1 MDIANDVDK
10 WFDTS
15 AYDKDNNRPLPI
27 GKRKVLEKCKD
38 ELNGKIMIE
47 NCNARAKTY
56 EFKIDD
62 DTETKKAKG
71 TKKCVIKH
79 MINLMITNIQ
89 CLKIKNISIT
99 TKI

>member
-27 GKRKVLEKCKD
+27 GKRKVLEKFKD
-38 ELNGKIMIE
+38 EL
-47 NCNARAKTY
+47 NARAKTY

-79 MINLMITNIQ
+79 MINLMITNIR
-89 CLKIKNISIT
+89 CLKIKQY
-99 TKI
+99 

>member
-71 TKKCVIKH
+71 TKKFVIKH
-79 MINLMITNIQ
+79 MINLMITNIR
-89 CLKIKNISIT
+89 CLKIKQY
-99 TKI
+99 